1 MPNKTSQ
8 DIQISII
15 TVGMN
20 HLKFLKPYLHS
31 LYIQN
36 LPNCNFELI
45 YVDNCSEDGSVAYIQ
60 QNFPSVKIIEN
71 TEKLGFGDNNNKGA
85 VVAQGKYIAIVN
97 PDIEILENSLDNL
110 YHFAESLTY
119 DAIIAPKLLNK
130 DTSFQYSVRRFMT
143 LGVFIMRAATRGN
156 DNTKNRVVQ
165 NYLFNDIEKDK
176 TQPIDWAI
184 GASLFMSNNL
194 FKKLKGFDTDYF
206 LYFEDVDLCL
216 RSWKIGT
223 PVIYFPKSQMIH
235 NHLRASSKLGKK
247 AMMHF
252 KSLLTFFFKH
262 GILIK
267 SKSKEMKLD
276 L

>member
-31 LYIQN
+31 LYIEN